1 MSFIVNI
8 IELKK
13 DVGTSKVSVLF
24 IVLGQA
30 HCEGKKVFVLADV

>member
-1 MSFIVNI
+1 MSLVNI
-8 IELKK
+8 IKLKK
-13 DVGTSKVSVLF
+13 DVWTSIESVLF

>member
-1 MSFIVNI
+1 MSLVNI

-13 DVGTSKVSVLF
+13 DVWTSIVSVLF

-30 HCEGKKVFVLADV
+30 RCEGEKVFVLADV

>member
-1 MSFIVNI
+1 MSLVNI

-13 DVGTSKVSVLF
+13 DVWTSIVSVLF
-24 IVLGQA
+24 IVLGRA